1 MEKNVF
7 ETAKAFRALNEMAMK
22 DQVAIF
28 GSDYLCDFPFYDLMQ
43 GRVTD
48 YVIYNRSIKGLTVKD
63 AAAVAEDAL
72 KHLAPRIVLV
82 SFGEN
87 EVMDDKFFENYSLL
101 MKKLASL
108 FLRSKICLLQKMH
121 EDKEVVEK
129 LKKVAE
135 SGHAEFIATD
145 EFVDEKTVFGR
156 LSGFFRGGKMSFA
169 DAFSNI

>member
-1 MEKNVF
+1 M
-7 ETAKAFRALNEMAMK
+7 
-22 DQVAIF
+22 
-28 GSDYLCDFPFYDLMQ
+28 
-43 GRVTD
+43 
-48 YVIYNRSIKGLTVKD
+48 KD

-72 KHLAPRIVLV
+72 KHLAPRIILV

-101 MKKLASL
+101 MKKLSAL
-108 FLRSKICLLQKMH
+108 FSRSKICLLQKMH
-121 EDKEVVEK
+121 EDKEIVEK

-145 EFVDEKTVFGR
+145 EFADEKTVFGR

>member
-108 FLRSKICLLQKMH
+108 FSRSKICLK
-121 EDKEVVEK
+121 
-129 LKKVAE
+129 
-135 SGHAEFIATD
+135 
-145 EFVDEKTVFGR
+145 
-156 LSGFFRGGKMSFA
+156 FFTKNPA
-169 DAFSNI
+169 A